1 MMLGETTNFEVE
13 SIKIMEIVQIK
24 CKRKPKTRKTG
35 YNMAGCIIV
44 IAILA
49 NR

>member
-24 CKRKPKTRKTG
+24 CTRKETRKTG
-35 YNMAGCIIV
+35 YNMAGCIVV
-44 IAILA
+44 IATLA